1 MITLFVAMIAA
12 TILHMQAVPDWSGY
26 MALKKTLSETD
37 KTPPHPGKDPHDKQ
51 KPRRSRAE
59 TEQKLIDVALD
70 LIRDKGVLAG
80 LNLRE
85 VAEGAGVNRGNIYH
99 YFGSR
104 QELLRAAISRRFKA
118 LVGTMAASNQNKRFV
133 ERRLNS
139 FRLSEG
145 SNDSKL
151 RALLVLDGDNSVDP
165 IPFYENGLS
174 QLRKDVIDGDIHKEH
189 DLEALQV
196 ALSALLR
203 GYRIFREPYAN
214 RLDIDANELD
224 ERVSKIMRTFLE
236 SLAEAPSA
244 TDQINGAR

>member
-1 MITLFVAMIAA
+1 MT
-12 TILHMQAVPDWSGY
+12 
-26 MALKKTLSETD
+26 LKKTLTETGKKGARPD
-37 KTPPHPGKDPHDKQ
+37 KEPSR
-51 KPRRSRAE
+51 RRSRAD

-70 LIRDKGVLAG
+70 LIRNKGVLAG

-85 VAEGAGVNRGNIYH
+85 VADGAGVNRGNIYH

-139 FRLSEG
+139 FRLSKG
-145 SNDSKL
+145 SSDSKL
-151 RALLVLDGDNSVDP
+151 RALLVLDGDDTVDP
-165 IPFYENGLS
+165 IPFYEQGLS

-214 RLDIDANELD
+214 RLDIDADELD
-224 ERVSKIMRTFLE
+224 ERVSNIMRTFLE
-236 SLAEAPSA
+236 SVAEAPSSL
-244 TDQINGAR
+244 DQSKGTR